1 MPWNNLKKIYNMKIL
16 ANDGI
21 SDSGVEEL
29 RKSGFEVITTNVA
42 QEQLENYINT
52 NNVVGLLVR
61 SATTVRKDLIDKCP
75 GLKLIGRGG
84 VGMDNIDVDYAR
96 SKGLDVINTPAASS
110 HSVAELVFS
119 HLFSCV
125 RFLHDSNRNMPLE
138 GDSNFKKLKKN
149 YSKGTELKGKTL
161 GIIGF
166 GRIGQET
173 AKIALGI
180 GMNVI
185 YNDKFI
191 DSASINLDF
200 AQNQKVSFDLNSSD
214 LDDVLKNSDFISL
227 HVPAQK
233 DYVIGKNE
241 FEKMKSGAGI
251 INAARGGVINE
262 EELLK
267 YIENGH
273 ISFAALDTFEN
284 EPNPSIKVLMNP
296 KISLTPHIGAATSE
310 AQDRIGLELAEQIS
324 NILK

>member
-1 MPWNNLKKIYNMKIL
+1 MLWNNLKKIYNMKIL

-75 GLKLIGRGG
+75 SLKLIGRGG

-119 HLFSCV
+119 HLFTCV

-161 GIIGF
+161 GVIGF

-180 GMNVI
+180 GMNVK
-185 YNDKFI
+185 YYDKFI
-191 DSASINLDF
+191 DSVSIELDF
-200 AQNQKVSFDLNSSD
+200 VQNQKVCFDLNSSD
-214 LDDVLKNSDFISL
+214 LDDVLNNSDFISL

-324 NILK
+324 NLLK

>member
-1 MPWNNLKKIYNMKIL
+1 MKIL

-75 GLKLIGRGG
+75 SLKLIGRGG

-119 HLFSCV
+119 HLFTCV

-180 GMNVI
+180 GMNVK
-185 YNDKFI
+185 YYDKFI
-191 DSASINLDF
+191 DSVSIELDF
-200 AQNQKVSFDLNSSD
+200 VQNQKVCFDLNSLD
-214 LDDVLKNSDFISL
+214 LDDVLNNSDFISL

-273 ISFAALDTFEN
+273 ISFAALDTYEN

-324 NILK
+324 NLLK